1 MAKLYSVRI
10 DEINGSDFTRIGK
23 KMPLRDLEEVRDFL
37 VQYTTTWQQ
46 LPPPAVAEIEREFEE
61 QRVGLLETEGP
72 PLPGIRKCEFTLKPY
87 EGSDIEHCI
96 TITEMSGT
104 LSEMGEQAVLLQGVP
119 ATIRER
125 TCRVCG
131 CTESDCRHCVAHTGA
146 PCHWVGPH
154 LCSACTPQETP
165 MAETQWALSFA
176 QAAVIEA
183 VTTAQNHWDHRRH
196 DERFHLRVV
205 HRNERDYFVY
215 LTIAKGELVSDEK
228 LFELGWQAREVVQKG
243 GLRDG

>member
-1 MAKLYSVRI
+1 MDKLYSVRI
-10 DEINGSDFTRIGK
+10 DEIEGSAFTSVGK

-46 LPPPAVAEIEREFEE
+46 LPPPPVEVIESAFET
-61 QRVGLLETEGP
+61 QRAGLLAAEGP
-72 PLPGIRKCEFTLKPY
+72 PLPGTRKCEFTLKPY
-87 EGSDIEHCI
+87 EGSDIEHLI

-104 LSEMGEQAVLLQGVP
+104 LSQLGERQVLAIDVAATLQ
-119 ATIRER
+119 ER

-131 CTESDCRHCVAHTGA
+131 CTESDCRHCLAYTGS

-165 MAETQWALSFA
+165 LAETQWALSFA

-183 VTTAQNHWDHRRH
+183 ACTAYNHWHHRRH
-196 DERFHLRVV
+196 DERFHLRVT
-205 HRNERDYFVY
+205 HRNERDFFVY
-215 LTIAKGELVSDEK
+215 VLLVKGELVSDEA
-228 LFELGWQAREVVQKG
+228 LFELGWQARELAEKG
-243 GLRDG
+243 GPANR